1 MIHLELDNMLP
12 LMFDLVYHFL
22 QGKVEI
28 FSTFYE
34 TIKLNLLTRSGK
46 NQLYVVDLISTL
58 QPANGLKLTTTENK
72 LDREKRNCCTTSTS
86 RHGAKPFFKFEI
98 NILAL

>member
-1 MIHLELDNMLP
+1 MTNCGFYIWIYYNLMIHLELDNMLP

-28 FSTFYE
+28 FSTFYD

-46 NQLYVVDLISTL
+46 NQ
-58 QPANGLKLTTTENK
+58 E
-72 LDREKRNCCTTSTS
+72 
-86 RHGAKPFFKFEI
+86 
-98 NILAL
+98 